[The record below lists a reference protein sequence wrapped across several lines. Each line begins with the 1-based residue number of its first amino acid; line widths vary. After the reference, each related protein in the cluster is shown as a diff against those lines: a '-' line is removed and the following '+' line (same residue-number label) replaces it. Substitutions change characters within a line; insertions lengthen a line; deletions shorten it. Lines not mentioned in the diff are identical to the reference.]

1 MKVAPTASQSEEQAC
16 IVVPQPQPQPQR
28 KQPAEDV
35 ELSWQLYCGPQR
47 ADGCCR
53 RCSCS
58 CRVLCAQLKKDY
70 REHNR
75 VSILCHGVQ
84 YGVFCFVLAGLA
96 GFFVWF
102 ASNVP

>member
-1 MKVAPTASQSEEQAC
+1 
-16 IVVPQPQPQPQR
+16 
-28 KQPAEDV
+28 
-35 ELSWQLYCGPQR
+35 
-47 ADGCCR
+47 
-53 RCSCS
+53 
-58 CRVLCAQLKKDY
+58 VLCAQLKKDY